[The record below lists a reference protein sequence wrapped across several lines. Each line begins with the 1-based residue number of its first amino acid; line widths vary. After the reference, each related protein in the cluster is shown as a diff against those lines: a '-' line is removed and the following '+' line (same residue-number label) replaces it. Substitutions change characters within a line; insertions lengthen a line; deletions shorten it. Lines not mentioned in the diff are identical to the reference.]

1 MNKRYLY
8 LPLILVIV
16 FSCSSGVDDET
27 SVPDPVITVPKV
39 PTQVYPLSNT
49 LCIDNN
55 VEFKWNTSSNG

>member
-39 PTQVYPLSNT
+39 PTQVYPY
-49 LCIDNN
+49 
-55 VEFKWNTSSNG
+55 K